1 MDHFADIF
9 NGQREPPN
17 APIQNL
23 DESEYNEHSEDN
35 GDSEPS
41 LVNSKETK
49 YESSVC
55 SPMTMVEL
63 ESILDKL
70 PNEKSPGYDQVPGEF
85 LKNSGFQFK
94 KYLLSFYNRII
105 EEGKVPSELNI
116 GKCCLIWKVC

>member
-17 APIQNL
+17 DPIQNL

-41 LVNSKETK
+41 LVNSTETK